1 MLRAVLALFCLW
13 PPTPIGAQRIADIPR
28 SLMVQVFPDADRFAP
43 HEGTP
48 PVFAAWRT
56 DDSTDTDALV
66 GYVFHT
72 ADVPPERRGYSGPIE
87 ALVGMDLEGRLT
99 GVRVLNYWESLMSS
113 MGDFLR
119 RRGVQEQFRGKHI
132 GDAFQARRDVE
143 AVSRATIS
151 TEALA
156 MGARDA
162 ARRVAAAHL
171 TVALAEDVSSVVDVE
186 DLDWLALRQRG
197 VVAPMV
203 VTHPGGAAMEVTFA
217 YMENDSFAVRLVGE
231 DALAMSKRAWESVT
245 GSEGHLMFYG
255 LDGPDVR
262 LFRREGWALVQGG
275 DTLPVPPDA
284 IRAFG
289 LASGGMLEA
298 QVVAGGVMILEGT
311 LDVTRP
317 FRIVYDY
324 PESGPPFSIEYR
336 TEFIRRAAAE
346 ALAARNRTPELRAS
360 ADTTTPPGERATTPA
375 GEDPPTSAGSAS
387 TDSVVELASPQV
399 GRVDAGGDPAVRP
412 RSGSEE
418 PASASEEPGSQGV
431 DPGGGRSNPG
441 GERVAPPPSTE
452 AAPPEPST
460 GSEGSARGP
469 TSVDSGVS
477 GARVTDADARDT
489 SGLFTEESSQ
499 TVLARTVSNTD
510 PLRVA
515 LVLALWA
522 LALATLRYKRDA
534 LRWVTLVGTFA
545 LLGFW
550 DGGFLSVSHLTSALW
565 VGPGVFLN
573 DLPLLLMVVF
583 TLATTLVWGRVFCG
597 YLCPFGAL
605 QDLLDRWVPRALR
618 RDLPHRV
625 HRAGLSLKY
634 GVLLFIVVWA
644 LVADQSSV
652 YAYFE
657 PFGTVFFLSRSPL
670 LWTIAGLFLV
680 SSVIIPRF
688 YCRYVCP
695 LGAALAVGSL
705 ISLRRIP
712 RVPHC
717 THCKVC
723 EQDCP
728 TGAITGPEIDFKECV
743 RCNDCETKLSRR
755 VGVCRHD
762 IADVR
767 QRLVQV
773 EDRRRARVTS

>member
-1 MLRAVLALFCLW
+1 MLRAVLVLFLLQGVL
-13 PPTPIGAQRIADIPR
+13 PGDATAQRIRDVPV
-28 SLMVQVFPDADRFAP
+28 SFMGQVFPEADRFA
-43 HEGTP
+43 ERDGRP

-56 DDSTDTDALV
+56 DASSGQEVLV

-132 GDAFQARRDVE
+132 GDPFQPRRDVE

-162 ARRVAAAHL
+162 ARRVAAAYL
-171 TVALAEDVSSVVDVE
+171 SVAVADKVPAIVAIEE
-186 DLDWLALRQRG
+186 LDWLELRQRG

-203 VTHPGGAAMEVTFA
+203 VTGPGGTAVEITFA
-217 YMENDSFAVRLVGE
+217 YMENDSFAARLVGE

-245 GSEGHLMFYG
+245 DSEGHLLFYG

-262 LFRREGWALVQGG
+262 LFTREGWALVQGG
-275 DTLPVPPDA
+275 DTLPVAPDA

-298 QVVAGGVMILEGT
+298 QVVAGGVMILDST
-311 LDVTRP
+311 LDLTRP

-324 PESGPPFSIEYR
+324 PESEPPFSIEYR

-346 ALAARNRTPELRAS
+346 ARAARSRTPAFEPTTGVGAS
-360 ADTTTPPGERATTPA
+360 GTEDSTAARGPVSSDSVVSAREPEVVVSDAASTTGGGPTSGGEAPA
-375 GEDPPTSAGSAS
+375 RPPTSPVPDSSLVQDPETADLNDSSTSAI
-387 TDSVVELASPQV
+387 TPPQ
-399 GRVDAGGDPAVRP
+399 AT
-412 RSGSEE
+412 
-418 PASASEEPGSQGV
+418 
-431 DPGGGRSNPG
+431 
-441 GERVAPPPSTE
+441 PP
-452 AAPPEPST
+452 
-460 GSEGSARGP
+460 
-469 TSVDSGVS
+469 DI
-477 GARVTDADARDT
+477 
-489 SGLFTEESSQ
+489 FTQESSG
-499 TVLARTVSNTD
+499 TVLARTLANTS
-510 PLRVA
+510 PRRVA
-515 LVLALWA
+515 LVVLLWILAITA
-522 LALATLRYKRDA
+522 LLYKHNGMRWATLTG
-534 LRWVTLVGTFA
+534 TLM

-550 DGGFLSVSHLTSALW
+550 DGGFLSISHLTSAIW

-583 TLATTLVWGRVFCG
+583 TVGTTLLWGRVFCG

-605 QDLLDRWVPRALR
+605 QDVLDRWIPKAFKRNLPAGVHKKAL
-618 RDLPHRV
+618 L
-625 HRAGLSLKY
+625 LKY
-634 GVLLFIVVWA
+634 GVLLFIVAAA
-644 LVADQSSV
+644 LATSQSSV

-680 SSVIIPRF
+680 VSAIIPRF
-688 YCRYVCP
+688 YCRYACP

-705 ISLRRIP
+705 VTLRRIP
-712 RVPHC
+712 RVAHC

-728 TGAITGPEIDFKECV
+728 TGAITGPDIDFKECV
-743 RCNDCETKLSRR
+743 RCNDCETKLIERA
-755 VGVCRHD
+755 GVCRHD
-762 IADVR
+762 LDDVR

-773 EDRRRARVTS
+773 EDRRKTGAAS